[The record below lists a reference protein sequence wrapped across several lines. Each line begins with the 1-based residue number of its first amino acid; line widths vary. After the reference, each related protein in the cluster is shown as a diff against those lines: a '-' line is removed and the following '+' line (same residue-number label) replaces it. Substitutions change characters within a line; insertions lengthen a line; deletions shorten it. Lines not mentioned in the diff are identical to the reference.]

1 MSAHADVLERPEPLT
16 KPFWVSLTLHI
27 VILVG
32 LVAGAWADR
41 HRIRMGDPNG
51 GGIGGMLVN
60 PVASIPLP
68 NRGGRENPVAND
80 TQSQVPTPPA
90 PKEKAKPVPKV
101 KAPPLDAIPLK
112 SDKAQTKRVAQ
123 AQPQPPVNKYRE
135 PQTFDKSQLYSD
147 VGQRASSQ
155 MYQMPNGGGGVG
167 LGNNSPFGEQF
178 GYYANIIRDNIARAW
193 KPIKAPGVVSVV
205 VTFTIQRSGSVS
217 NVKVATSS
225 GNQSLDFSAQR
236 AVLDAQLPA
245 LPDKFPRNQ
254 ADVEMK
260 FELGN

>member
-1 MSAHADVLERPEPLT
+1 MSAHADFLEQPEPLA

-27 VILVG
+27 VILAG

-68 NRGGRENPVAND
+68 NRGGPENPVADD

-90 PKEKAKPVPKV
+90 PKEKAKPIPKV
-101 KAPPLDAIPLK
+101 KAPPPDAIPLK
-112 SDKAQTKRVAQ
+112 SDKALTKRVAE
-123 AQPQPPVNKYRE
+123 AKPQPQLNKFRE
-135 PQTFDKSQLYSD
+135 PQVYTDGQLYSPE
-147 VGQRASSQ
+147 GQRTSSPI
-155 MYQMPNGGGGVG
+155 YQMPGGGGVG

-193 KPIKAPGVVSVV
+193 KPIKTAGVVSVV
-205 VTFTIQRSGSVS
+205 VTFTIQRNGSVS
-217 NVKVATSS
+217 NVKIATSS
-225 GNQSLDFSAQR
+225 GNQTLDFSAQR
-236 AVLDAQLPA
+236 AVMDASLPA